1 MRVKKSNKVINGVQC
16 YDVVNGGKIIKTFI
30 SKLKAQAF
38 VVDNKIE
45 KYTNSKAYKK
55 DMAFINYYVNGD
67 IG

>member
-1 MRVKKSNKVINGVQC
+1 MGVKKSTKVINGIQC
-16 YDVVNGGKIIKTFI
+16 YDVVSGGKVIKTFI

-38 VVDNKIE
+38 VVVNKIE

-55 DMAFINYYVNGD
+55 DMVFINYYVNGY